1 MQEAEFGLTVNGKP
15 RRVKVRA
22 DLTLLQLLR
31 DVLGLTGTKEGCGT
45 GECGA
50 CTVIMDGEAVPSCLV
65 LAVQARGK
73 SIVTVEGLA
82 DTAPAHAGQPASGS
96 PVADSPGPAGT
107 SGSGRFCLH
116 PLQES
121 FGEHGAVQCGYC
133 TPGMLMSAKALLDKN
148 PRPERAAIEEAIAG
162 NLCRCTGYYQI
173 VEAIEDAAARLASR
187 GEGGAGH
194 AS

>member
-1 MQEAEFGLTVNGKP
+1 MQEVEFGLTVNGKP
-15 RRVKVRA
+15 QRVRVDA

-73 SIVTVEGLA
+73 SIFTVEGLA
-82 DTAPAHAGQPASGS
+82 PETPAPGSLDVESPAPAGRPSDGS
-96 PVADSPGPAGT
+96 
-107 SGSGRFCLH
+107 RHLH
-116 PLQES
+116 PLQEA
-121 FGEHGAVQCGYC
+121 FIEHGAVQCGYC

-148 PRPERAAIEEAIAG
+148 PHPDRAAIEEAIAG

-173 VEAIEDAAARLASR
+173 VEAIEDAVARLASR
-187 GEGGAGH
+187 GEGGAGL